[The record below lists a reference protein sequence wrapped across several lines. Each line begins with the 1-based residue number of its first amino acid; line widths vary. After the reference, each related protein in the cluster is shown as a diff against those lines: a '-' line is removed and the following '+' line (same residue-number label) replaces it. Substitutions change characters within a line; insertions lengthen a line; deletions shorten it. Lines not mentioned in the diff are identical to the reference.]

1 MCTRTLPKHTHAQTR
16 IRTHTYSFSVCLTH
30 TRTRT
35 HERTLTRTHTHSLR
49 LPAITNGSFVLYI
62 QAELFLNE
70 HRQQEQLT
78 TSKFRLGNPRR
89 IFKNPSWYRA
99 HNSCTHGYFGWP
111 RRRGWHGHALVSPE
125 LSSHNGHTL
134 TNTCSLPGPQ
144 LQRVYCAPFTEA
156 TESSLRSRELGDPR
170 TCL

>member
-49 LPAITNGSFVLYI
+49 LPAITNVLFVLYI

-70 HRQQEQLT
+70 HRQQVELT

-89 IFKNPSWYRA
+89 ILGIHRGTEPTTRA
-99 HNSCTHGYFGWP
+99 LTAILGGPGDGDGMGTH
-111 RRRGWHGHALVSPE
+111 L
-125 LSSHNGHTL
+125 
-134 TNTCSLPGPQ
+134 
-144 LQRVYCAPFTEA
+144 
-156 TESSLRSRELGDPR
+156 SLRSYPR
-170 TCL
+170 TMATR